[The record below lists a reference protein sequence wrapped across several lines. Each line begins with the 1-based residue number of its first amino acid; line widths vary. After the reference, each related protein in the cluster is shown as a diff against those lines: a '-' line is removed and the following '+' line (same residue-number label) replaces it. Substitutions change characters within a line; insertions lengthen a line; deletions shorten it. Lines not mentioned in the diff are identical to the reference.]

1 MNKTLLRWSILFVVF
16 TFTLSS
22 HAQMSYEEFKASYTP
37 HYEKI
42 SPNWGPVTTFN
53 GLGTG
58 KYGSALIYV
67 YDEYLKDKEIQTN
80 IIGILSSGDREK
92 VAQGLKEAGPEYAIK
107 VLGLIK
113 DPWVIEVVWFVDRET
128 YHNIAP
134 SLPAI
139 KNFVPGKSTYLLQK
153 EVKTFGL
160 VYAGI
165 GYDLGLS
172 PLNGFGNYV
181 DLYNNVPNKRNS
193 LDTTDLSLY
202 SLSEPISG
210 QNTLRGFDLNAGIKL
225 SKYWYMDG
233 YLQRRSSVASGG
245 GDNWTKD
252 LKFGM
257 TTFNLDFMK
266 MKEAKTVSFVQGF
279 GLQYSIANVK
289 NKVSFNDLKGK
300 YEKIDSAGGSTYG
313 VKYKFG
319 FIINPEKLPV
329 AFAVLPYWQI
339 NLKGLNFNP
348 LWTSN
353 PQGPTAPAREDLIS
367 SAGNVG
373 VQLGVYYKFGT
384 VPKKQDYPT
393 FQEEFMATMDKGLNT
408 SYGELSPI
416 VTPDGKTMYFVRD
429 GHPINKHGAG
439 GSQDIW
445 VSDITNGI
453 EKATAQHMGAPFND
467 QRYNT
472 VVGVSPDENTLIIK
486 NAYKNGVYE
495 GSGYSMVYRTREG
508 WSKPEALDIKD
519 YKNMTKGK
527 YVGANWTQDGKSLL
541 LSFSE
546 SSTDDL
552 QDLYVSHL
560 QPDGSWS
567 RPLNLG
573 SDLNTK
579 KGEHSPYLAS
589 DGKTLY
595 FSSNRDGGE
604 GNYDI
609 WVSKRLDDTWTK
621 WSAPEN
627 LGKEVNTSGFDAYYT
642 IDAKGEYAYMVSSKN
657 SKGLEDIVRIKL
669 KQEVQPDPVVLIKG
683 RVLNAKTNEPLE
695 ANIAYNG
702 LVDGK
707 NYGIARTNPTTGEY
721 KIVLP
726 YGKIYDFSA
735 NAANFIGVSET
746 MDLSSVGGYQE
757 ITRDLYLVPIEV
769 GSTVRL
775 NNIFFE
781 TGKSELKEES
791 FNELN
796 RVVELL
802 KTNPKMTIELS
813 GHTDN
818 VGNDAFNKKLSQDRA
833 NSCKAYL
840 EGKGIAADRLKAMG
854 YGKDKPV
861 ADNATD
867 EGKALNRRV
876 EFTILSN

>member
-1 MNKTLLRWSILFVVF
+1 MKMRINWLTILVLVF
-16 TFTLSS
+16 TSTLIN
-22 HAQMSYEEFKASYTP
+22 AQMSYEEFKASYKP

-42 SPNWGPVTTFN
+42 SPNWGPVTTYN
-53 GLGTG
+53 TMGTG
-58 KYGSALIYV
+58 KYGAALIYL
-67 YDEYLKDKEIQTN
+67 YDEYLKDKELQTN
-80 IIGILSSGDREK
+80 IIGILSSADREK

-134 SLPAI
+134 SLSAI

-153 EVKTFGL
+153 EVNTFGL
-160 VYAGI
+160 VYAG
-165 GYDLGLS
+165 LGFDRGFS
-172 PLNGFGNYV
+172 PLKGFDNYIE
-181 DLYNNVPNKRNS
+181 LYNNTPNKRNS
-193 LDTTDLSLY
+193 LDTTDLNIY
-202 SLSEPISG
+202 SLNTPLSG
-210 QNTLRGFDLNAGIKL
+210 QNKLRGFDLNAGVKL
-225 SKYWYMDG
+225 SNYWYMDV
-233 YLQRRSSVASGG
+233 YFQRRSSVAAGG
-245 GDNWTKD
+245 GDDWTKA

-266 MKEAKTVSFVQGF
+266 MKKSQTVSFVQGF

-289 NKVSFNDLKGK
+289 NKVSFNDLKGR
-300 YEKIDSAGGSTYG
+300 YDKIDSAGGSTYG
-313 VKYKFG
+313 LKYKFG
-319 FIINPEKLPV
+319 VMINPEKLPV

-348 LWTSN
+348 LWSAS
-353 PQGPTAPAREDLIS
+353 PQGFNTPLREDLIS

-373 VQLGVYYKFGT
+373 IQLGVYYKLGT
-384 VPKKQDYPT
+384 TPKKKEYPT
-393 FQEEFMATMDKGLNT
+393 FQEEFASTMDKGLNT
-408 SYGELSPI
+408 TYGELSPI

-429 GHPINKHGAG
+429 GHPLNKYGAS

-445 VSDITNGI
+445 VSDISNGI
-453 EKATAQHMGAPFND
+453 DKATAQHMGAPFND

-519 YKNMTKGK
+519 YKSMSKGK

-552 QDLYVSHL
+552 QDLYVSHR

-573 SDLNTK
+573 SDINTK

-621 WSAPEN
+621 WSTPEN

-726 YGKIYDFSA
+726 YGKVYDFSA

-802 KTNPKMTIELS
+802 TNNPKMTIELS

-818 VGNDAFNKKLSQDRA
+818 VGNDGFNKKLSQDRA

-840 EGKGIAADRLKAMG
+840 EGKGIAADRLKSVG
-854 YGKDKPV
+854 YGKEKPV
-861 ADNATD
+861 ADNGTD